1 MKEEKVLTARFG
13 RLKDPAAVAEYRQL
27 AGYEGLE
34 KTLRLSGEE
43 ILDELDEALLLGR
56 GGASYPLGKK
66 WRHLYQAAGPDKYI
80 VCNADEGEPG
90 TYKDKALLE
99 QDPLAVI
106 EGMTIAG
113 RLFAARQGY
122 IYIRGEYRQVH
133 QIFTRALE
141 NARKAHLLGKNIL
154 GIPGFDYDIR
164 IISGAGAYVCGENS
178 ALLNSIEGKTGRPR
192 VKPPH
197 LADVGL
203 YGKPTLVNN
212 VESFAGIP
220 VILREGGRFYRQLGT
235 DGGGGT
241 KLVCLTGHLKHRGLY
256 EVKLGTPLEELIY
269 GETFGG
275 GSSTGR
281 PLKFA
286 HFGGQS
292 GMIGDL
298 QQLTDCRYSYED
310 LWEHGVSV
318 GCGAVVVLD
327 DSVNLV
333 DYLTSVAAFFAHES
347 CGKCTP
353 CRIGTLRQLELMEKI
368 RDGQAEEADL
378 EVLTAMIGHI
388 TTLSACGLGQSAGNA
403 IRSGLACFPQD
414 FQEKLAI
421 TTNRRKVEVAW
432 L

>member
-1 MKEEKVLTARFG
+1 MEERVLTARFG
-13 RLKDPAAVAEYRQL
+13 RLNNPAAVDEYLQL
-27 AGYEGLE
+27 AGYAGL
-34 KTLRLSGEE
+34 KKALKMSGPA

-113 RLFAARQGY
+113 RLFDARQGY

-133 QIFTRALE
+133 EIFQRALK
-141 NARKAHLLGKNIL
+141 NARKAHLLGRDIM
-154 GIPGFDYDIR
+154 GIAGFDYDIK

-235 DGGGGT
+235 EGGGGT
-241 KLVCLTGHLKHRGLY
+241 KLVCLTGHIKQRGLY
-256 EVKLGTPLEELIY
+256 EIKLGTPLQELIY
-269 GETFGG
+269 SETFGG

-298 QQLTDCRYSYED
+298 SQLENCLYSYED
-310 LWEHGVSV
+310 LWDHGVSV
-318 GCGAVVVLD
+318 GCGAIVVLD

-368 RDGQAEEADL
+368 QKGQATAYDL
-378 EVLTAMIGHI
+378 EVLTAMIGQI
-388 TTLSACGLGQSAGNA
+388 TALSACGLGQSAGNA
-403 IRSGLACFPQD
+403 IASGLACFPQD
-414 FQEKLAI
+414 FQEKMTVAADQ
-421 TTNRRKVEVAW
+421 RKVEVSW

>member
-1 MKEEKVLTARFG
+1 MEEKVLTARFG
-13 RLKDPAAVAEYRQL
+13 RLKDPTAVAEYVQQ
-27 AGYEGLE
+27 AGYQGLQ
-34 KTLRLSGEE
+34 KALQLSGEA

-66 WRHLYQAAGPDKYI
+66 WRHLYHAVGNEKYI

-99 QDPLAVI
+99 QDPLAII

-113 RLFAARQGY
+113 RLFDARQGY

-133 QIFTRALE
+133 ERFSQALE
-141 NARKAHLLGKNIL
+141 NARKAQFLGQSIM
-154 GIPGFDYDIR
+154 GIPGFDFEIK

-203 YGKPTLVNN
+203 YGQPTLVNN

-220 VILREGGRFYRQLGT
+220 VILREGGRYFRQLGT
-235 DGGGGT
+235 AGGGGT
-241 KLVCLTGHLKHRGLY
+241 KLVCLTGHVKHRGLY
-256 EVKLGTPLEELIY
+256 EIKLGTPLEELINS
-269 GETFGG
+269 EVFGG

-298 QQLTDCRYSYED
+298 NALAACRYSYED

-333 DYLTSVAAFFAHES
+333 DYLTQVAAFFAHES

-353 CRIGTLRQLELMEKI
+353 CRLGTLRQLELMEKI
-368 RDGQAEEADL
+368 QQGKADRQDL
-378 EVLTAMIGHI
+378 TVLQGMISQI
-388 TTLSACGLGQSAGNA
+388 TMLSACGLGQSAGNA
-403 IRSGLACFPQD
+403 IASGLAAFPQD
-414 FQEKLAI
+414 FQEKI
-421 TTNRRKVEVAW
+421 QPTVQQRKVEVTW